1 METRHFWEEI
11 FYSVIEDIHIH
22 KIYQYEEIWRHQREK
37 MSKIAPFLSDRTLK
51 NKVRRAKKLS
61 ILLYYYISLCG
72 YLNFPQKLLK
82 IFKF

>member
-1 METRHFWEEI
+1 METGHFWEEI

-51 NKVRRAKKLS
+51 
-61 ILLYYYISLCG
+61 
-72 YLNFPQKLLK
+72 Q
-82 IFKF
+82 

>member
-1 METRHFWEEI
+1 MCKSGQKKVDTMKTGHFWEKI

-51 NKVRRAKKLS
+51 YKNMS
-61 ILLYYYISLCG
+61 
-72 YLNFPQKLLK
+72 N
-82 IFKF
+82 